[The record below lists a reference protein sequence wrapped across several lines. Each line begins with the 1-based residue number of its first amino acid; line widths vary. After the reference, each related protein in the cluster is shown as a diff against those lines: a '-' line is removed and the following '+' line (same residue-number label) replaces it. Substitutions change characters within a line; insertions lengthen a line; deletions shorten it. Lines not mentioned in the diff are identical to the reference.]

1 LKLFKGLKS
10 LNLYKF
16 FILTL
21 FLFAK
26 PSVAQKQH
34 LLQADNMFITGL
46 NGSVSSRNGVYHL
59 DGGKTFNVKPSPILK
74 GGVQFGKRIPLGLG
88 FRLAV
93 PAEIGIGSTW
103 EEIPELVLLDD
114 GRSEKLILKKTY
126 ITIGLIPVLQYTLP
140 MENEHLKSYL
150 SAGGGIHYSV
160 YVEDERLKNNT
171 YYRISDPEHV
181 EESSKFVG
189 SGDFGAGIDW
199 ILSKRQAISLGYTF
213 RIWKPLDYKTS
224 RDLFPFSPVQY
235 SETFFTNIISLQF
248 LVRLF

>member
-1 LKLFKGLKS
+1 VS
-10 LNLYKF
+10 
-16 FILTL
+16 L
-21 FLFAK
+21 FLFIK
-26 PSVAQKQH
+26 PAVSQNKH
-34 LLQADNMFITGL
+34 LLQTDNMFITGL
-46 NGSVSSRNGVYHL
+46 NISVSPRNGVYHL
-59 DGGKTFNVKPSPILK
+59 DGENKFNVTPSPLLK

-93 PAEIGIGSTW
+93 PAEISIGSSW

-114 GRSEKLILKKTY
+114 GRYENLILKKTY

-140 MENEHLKSYL
+140 IENEHLKSFL

-171 YYRISDPEHV
+171 YYRISDPEQV
-181 EESSKFVG
+181 EESRKFVG

-199 ILSKRQAISLGYTF
+199 VLSKRQAISLGYTF

-224 RDLFPFSPVQY
+224 RDLFPFSPVRY
-235 SETFFTNIISLQF
+235 SEMFFTNSVSLQF